1 MILADKLIKL
11 RKRNGWSQEELANK
25 IDVSRQAVSKW
36 ESSSA
41 IPSLEKIL
49 QLGELFGVTSDYLLK
64 DEIEDEEF
72 VDDTNDL
79 VIKRISI
86 EEANRYI
93 EQRKLA
99 SWRIAVATFL
109 CIISP
114 ITLLILGAATTNQ
127 NIVINDM
134 LAVIIGLTVLFV
146 LVLCAIPIYIYC
158 GFKNAPY
165 AFLEKSVPFEL
176 EYGVSGILREKIK
189 ANRNRYIISNIIAS
203 CLCAFSPIPLIL
215 TAFTENE
222 LIVMIMLGVTM
233 LVAGIGVFIFL
244 VVGIQNAS
252 MQKLLKEG
260 DYTLEEK
267 RKTAIK
273 EPIAFVYWVIIIA
286 IYLAWSFLTDNWHIT
301 WLVFAIGGVLFPAL
315 MAICNIFID
324 KKNKDK

>member
-1 MILADKLIKL
+1 MILADKIVKL

-36 ESSSA
+36 ESASA

-49 QLGELFGVTSDYLLK
+49 QLSELFGVTSDYLLK

-72 VDDTNDL
+72 VDNTNGL
-79 VIKRISI
+79 EIKRISI
-86 EEANRYI
+86 EEANHYI

-114 ITLLILGAATTNQ
+114 ITLFILGAATTIQ
-127 NIVINDM
+127 NVVINDT
-134 LAVIIGLTVLFV
+134 LAVIIGFIVLFA
-146 LVLCAIPIYIYC
+146 LILCAIPIYIYC

-165 AFLEKSVPFEL
+165 AFLDKSVPFEL
-176 EYGVSGILREKIK
+176 EYGVRGILREKIK
-189 ANRNRYIISNIIAS
+189 AYRNRYIISNIIAS
-203 CLCAFSPIPLIL
+203 CLCVFSPLPLIL
-215 TAFTENE
+215 VVFTENE
-222 LIVMIMLGVTM
+222 LILTIMLAVTM

-267 RKTAIK
+267 RKTTIK
-273 EPIAFVYWVIIIA
+273 EPIGFVYWVIVIA
-286 IYLAWSFLTDNWHIT
+286 IYLAWSFLTNNWHIT
-301 WLVFAIGGVLFPAL
+301 WLVFAIGGVIFPAL
-315 MAICNIFID
+315 MAICNIFIN
-324 KKNKDK
+324 KNNKDK